1 MIDWELYHR
10 YRANGHGRYIALS
23 AATPW
28 WLALLVATLAG
39 AVVGAL
45 IGRL

>member
-1 MIDWELYHR
+1 MIDWELYDR
-10 YRANGHGRYIALS
+10 YRAYGHGRCIALS

-28 WLALLVATLAG
+28 WLAMLIATLTG

-45 IGRL
+45 VGRL